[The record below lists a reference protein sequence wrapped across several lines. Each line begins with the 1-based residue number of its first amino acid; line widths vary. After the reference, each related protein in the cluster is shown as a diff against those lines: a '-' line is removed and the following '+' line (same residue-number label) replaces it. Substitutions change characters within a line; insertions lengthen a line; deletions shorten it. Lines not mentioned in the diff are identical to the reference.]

1 MKIIFIGTVQF
12 SKHALLKLVSLNANI
27 VGVCTLKK
35 SNYNSDYVDL
45 TKICHENNLN
55 IHYMKNINDNLT
67 KEWIKNLKPDIIFCL
82 GLSQI
87 IGSDILSIPAKGVVG
102 YHPALLPANRGRHP
116 IIWAIALGLKETG
129 STFFFMDDGADSGDI
144 ISQKKIEISYSDNAE
159 KLYSKITKTALLQIE
174 EFYDKLIEGNISV
187 TKQDHKQANS
197 WRKRTNSDGLIDWR
211 ISAVNIYNLVRALSK
226 PYIGAHFMYDNKII
240 NVWDC
245 EIIEHNSFNIEPG
258 KVLSL
263 DNEGILVKA
272 GKDAIILKDI
282 EPKISIELGEYL

>member
-1 MKIIFIGTVQF
+1 MKIIFIGTVKF
-12 SKHALLKLVSLNANI
+12 SKHALLKLISLKANI

-45 TKICHENNLN
+45 TSVCHENNLE
-55 IHYMKNINDNLT
+55 IHYMKNVNDNLT
-67 KEWIKNLKPDIIFCL
+67 KEWIKKLRPDIIFCL

-87 IGSDILSIPAKGVVG
+87 IGSDILNIPAKGVVG

-129 STFFFMDDGADSGDI
+129 STFFFMDEGADSGDI
-144 ISQKKIEISYSDNAE
+144 ISQKKIRISYSDNAE
-159 KLYSKITKTALLQIE
+159 KLYSKIIKTAVLQIE
-174 EFYDKLIEGNISV
+174 EFYHNLILDNILAI
-187 TKQDHKQANS
+187 KQDHKKANY
-197 WRKRTNSDGLIDWR
+197 WRKRTRSDGLIDWR
-211 ISAVNIYNLVRALSK
+211 MSAVNIFNLVRALSK
-226 PYIGAHFMYDNKII
+226 PYIGAHFNYDSKII
-240 NVWDC
+240 NVWNCDV
-245 EIIEHNSFNIEPG
+245 IENDSLNFEPG

-263 DNEGILVKA
+263 TNEGILVKT